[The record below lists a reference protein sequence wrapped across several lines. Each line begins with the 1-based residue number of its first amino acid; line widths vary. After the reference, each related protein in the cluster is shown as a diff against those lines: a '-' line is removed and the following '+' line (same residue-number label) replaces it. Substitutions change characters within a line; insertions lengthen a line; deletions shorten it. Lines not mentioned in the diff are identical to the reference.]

1 MKLDELQEDELLAF
15 MALLKQLIRADG
27 ELSES
32 EVDHLAAL
40 GEALGE
46 ERWQRSFGA
55 VKGRFKSKSDIPEL
69 AAMVTRAEARIC
81 IHKALSTVAHSDST
95 TKEEA
100 EILNALD
107 TLWGLQRRRGVRR
120 RRSLIK

>member
-1 MKLDELQEDELLAF
+1 MKLTELQEDELLAF

-27 ELSES
+27 ELSPT

-40 GEALGE
+40 GELLGE
-46 ERWQRSFGA
+46 ERWQKSFGA
-55 VKGRFKSKSDIPEL
+55 VKGRWKTKDDIPKL
-69 AAMVTRAEARIC
+69 AAMVTRADARIA
-81 IHKALSTVAHSDST
+81 IHKALSKVASSDATTV
-95 TKEEA
+95 EEA
-100 EILNALD
+100 AILDALS